1 MNPCFFGV
9 IVTYRRPALL
19 ALSLKTIMSQDLVL
33 ERLVVVDCDPRGSA
47 EAIVRGLGY
56 SEVELDYLP
65 LGENKGPAGGR
76 AAGLQRVV
84 ATGAAE
90 SWVVL
95 FDDDDPLPDPTLLSD
110 LSALVAVS
118 LEADPSTA
126 GVGLRGAH
134 FDVRRARAIPVVDF
148 STELASVD
156 HLHGGFFP
164 IYRLEA
170 VEQVGGFAEELF
182 YGFEELELG
191 LRLSAAGFSLYMA
204 ASIYERL
211 RGSTGHPEPLP
222 RPRIR
227 SIAPTWRRYYAL
239 RNLIHILLRITES
252 PLVALR
258 VAVVRGIMKPLV
270 NLPLLPSQSVATL
283 RLNIRAIRDALAGRL
298 GKTMEPDEI

>member
-1 MNPCFFGV
+1 MNLCFFGV
-9 IVTYRRPALL
+9 IVTYRRPTLL
-19 ALSLKTIMSQDLVL
+19 TRSLKRIMSQDLIL
-33 ERLVVVDCDPRGSA
+33 ERLVVVDCDPKGSA
-47 EAIVRGLGY
+47 EAIVRDFGY
-56 SEVELDYLP
+56 TEVELDYLP

-76 AAGLQRVV
+76 AAGLQRLV

-95 FDDDDPLPDPTLLSD
+95 FDDDDPVPVPALLSD
-110 LSALVAVS
+110 LSALVAIS

-126 GVGLRGAH
+126 AVGLRGAQ
-134 FDVRRARAIPVVDF
+134 FDVRRARAIPVMDF
-148 STELASVD
+148 STELVSVD

-191 LRLSAAGFSLYMA
+191 LRLTAAGFSLYMA
-204 ASIYERL
+204 ASVYERL
-211 RGSTGHPEPLP
+211 RRSTGHPEPLR
-222 RPRIR
+222 RPRMR
-227 SIAPTWRRYYAL
+227 SLAPTWRRYYAL
-239 RNLIHILLRITES
+239 RNLIHILLRTTES
-252 PLVALR
+252 PFVALR

-283 RLNIRAIRDALAGRL
+283 SLNLRAIRDALTGRL
-298 GKTMEPDEI
+298 GKTMEPDDI